1 MKWCTVSAVLFFC
14 LSALTAHAVTLSIG
28 FAGSG
33 AGSVSSNTSLA
44 CTAPCAGTVATGA
57 AVVLLASPDAHSTFT
72 GWSGAGCSGTGACSI
87 SANSDTTVVATF
99 ESSPPI
105 KNAAVPSSYYRL
117 LSEAVSS
124 AGYGASVQVQSRSI
138 ALVER
143 LQVDRGVKL
152 TVKGGYDSAFTTVN
166 GSTVLRGRINITD
179 GKLVANRLSIAPMP
193 PVNRVLL
200 FGDSNTEQLGLESY
214 ERWSTLLSQSYPT
227 KTLINVAKGGQ
238 TTKGALGA
246 MDAKLW
252 EHRPDLVLVM
262 YGTNDSIR
270 YDYDVVSV
278 PLAQFEANI
287 RTMIA
292 AIRDVGAVPVLLTVI
307 PAIEGTGSDGYYYS
321 RHPAEYYQSVGG
333 AKAWIEQY
341 NSIVRRVASDSG
353 VMLVDIWDRFRQAA
367 GSVADASLIA
377 SGLLDRSGTHLTA
390 AGSNLIHQ
398 SLLAQQAIEVSSAST
413 EVPVPDPDPQ

>member
-1 MKWCTVSAVLFFC
+1 MKRCTVTAVLFVC
-14 LSALTAHAVTLSIG
+14 LSAVTAHAVTLNIG

-33 AGSVSSNTSLA
+33 AGSVNSDTRLA
-44 CTAPCAGTVATGA
+44 CTAPCASTVAPGA

-72 GWSGAGCSGTGACSI
+72 GWSGAGCSGTGTCSI
-87 SANSDTTVVATF
+87 SADSDTTVIATF
-99 ESSPPI
+99 DSPPPI

-124 AGYGASVQVQSRSI
+124 AGYGASVQVQSRST

-143 LQVDRGVKL
+143 LQVDRGVRL
-152 TVKGGYDSAFTTVN
+152 TVKGGYDSGFTTVN
-166 GSTVLRGRINITD
+166 GSTVLRGRINIAD
-179 GKLVANRLSIAPMP
+179 GKLVANRLKIAPMA

-200 FGDSNTEQLGLESY
+200 FGDSNTEQLGLASA

-227 KTLINVAKGGQ
+227 KTLINVAQGGQ
-238 TTKGALGA
+238 TTKGALGT

-270 YDYDVVSV
+270 YADGVVSV
-278 PLAQFEANI
+278 PLAEFEANM

-292 AIRDVGAVPVLLTVI
+292 AIRGVGAVPVLLTCI

-321 RHPAEYYQSVGG
+321 RHSAELYQSVGG
-333 AKAWIEQY
+333 ANAWIERY
-341 NSIVRRVASDSG
+341 NSTVRRVASDSG

-390 AGSNLIHQ
+390 AGSSLIQ
-398 SLLAQQAIEVSSAST
+398 QFLLAQQAIEESGASA
-413 EVPVPDPDPQ
+413 EVPAPE